1 MKKPNKDELV
11 FLPLGGS
18 NEIGMNVNLYHYN
31 GKWII
36 IDLGAGFAGDE
47 FPGVDMLAPDL
58 SFVYEN
64 RKDFLGIVLT
74 HGHEDHLGSVGYLFE
89 HLQLPI
95 YATPFTAQIVA
106 NKLDQ
111 IQAKDKAK
119 INIVQP
125 GSRFK
130 VGDFDLEMIQITHS
144 IPEMNG
150 IMLRT
155 PVGNVFHTGDWKFDP
170 NPVVMPTSD
179 FNKLEAIGKEGVL
192 AMVCDSTN
200 VFNDRYSGSEGDLLP
215 HMTKLIGE
223 QRGTVY
229 VTTFASNVARIDT
242 ICRAAAA
249 NKRKVALTGLSLHKI
264 TDFARNTGYL
274 KDIEPF
280 ISDKEV
286 SQLPRDRVLVICTG
300 CQGEERAALKKIA
313 SNQHQYLKITPKDT
327 VIFSSKIIPGNE
339 KKIFKLFNTFVR
351 LRCEVYTEKDH
362 IVHVSGHPSAL
373 ELTKMYELVK
383 PQIAI
388 PVHGEAAHIHEH
400 CKLAKRVGVPQNIEI
415 QNGQMVKLAPGEAKS
430 MQHVKF
436 GYLGVDGYM
445 LQPQDGYVMSTRRKL
460 QGDGMVAVS
469 LVVDKQGR
477 LLSDPRVKTPGLVD
491 EAENGEFLDYLEEE
505 IAELME
511 HQRKQPDDAIE
522 KKVRKLLKVII
533 DKELKKH
540 PLIEVM
546 VSRVN

>member
-1 MKKPNKDELV
+1 MRKPNKDELV

-36 IDLGAGFAGDE
+36 IDLGAGFADNK

-64 RKDFLGIVLT
+64 IKDFVGIVLT
-74 HGHEDHLGSVGYLFE
+74 HGHEDHIGACGYLFDQ
-89 HLQLPI
+89 LQLPM
-95 YATPFTAQIVA
+95 YATPFTAEIIK

-111 IQAKDKAK
+111 VKAKDRAK
-119 INIVQP
+119 INVVQP

-130 VGDFDLEMIQITHS
+130 VGDFDLQMIHITHS

-170 NPVVMPTSD
+170 HPVVLPTSD
-179 FNKLEAIGKEGVL
+179 FDALEAIGKEGVL

-215 HMTKLIGE
+215 HLTKLISE
-223 QRGTVY
+223 QRGKVY

-242 ICRAAAA
+242 ICRAAMA

-264 TDFARNTGYL
+264 TDFAKNTGYL
-274 KDIEPF
+274 KDIDPF

-286 SQLPRDRVLVICTG
+286 DNYPRDRVLVICTG
-300 CQGEERAALKKIA
+300 CQGEERAALQKIVRGD
-313 SNQHQYLKITPKDT
+313 HPTLKITPKDT

-339 KKIFKLFNTFVR
+339 KKLNKVFNDFVH
-351 LRCEVYTEKDH
+351 LKCEVFTEKTST
-362 IVHVSGHPSAL
+362 VHVSGHPSSA
-373 ELTKMYELVK
+373 ELSKMYELVK

-388 PVHGEAAHIHEH
+388 PVHGEAMHIHAH
-400 CKLAKRVGVPQNIEI
+400 CKLAKKVGVPQQIEI
-415 QNGQMVKLAPGEAKS
+415 QNGNMVRLNGEPGIIGQA
-430 MQHVKF
+430 KF

-445 LQPQDGYVMSTRRKL
+445 LQPENGAVMSVRRKL
-460 QGDGMVAVS
+460 RESGAIVVS
-469 LVVDKQGR
+469 IVLDKNSVLQCAPNIR
-477 LLSDPRVKTPGLVD
+477 CPGVID
-491 EAENGEFLDYLEEE
+491 EQENPAFVTYIEEE
-505 IAELME
+505 IADLME
-511 HQRKQPDDAIE
+511 HQKKQGNDEIIKKIR
-522 KKVRKLLKVII
+522 KKVKM
-533 DKELKKH
+533 
-540 PLIEVM
+540 LIEHELGKIPV
-546 VSRVN
+546 VEILISRLN